1 MAKLCHAGH
10 PFHQPADPDPTAD
23 VPQRLQRA
31 RSLSSAPGPSQTTTR
46 GAAQYIWL
54 IYATCRL
61 RSFGSPLVRRKRAS
75 IHMYRG
81 RSGYLSWRIAWSGF
95 EVDGDRTLL
104 SLLACTMPGLSAGP
118 QTYERASYVWGT
130 AAFRPPRAT
139 TSRSTS
145 TSSLCSPRMD
155 KQQPGEQP
163 LGPTCSGVTSVIVR
177 TVFRRQRPYR
187 HRMIWLCLGRRVTVR
202 RFAPPHPTLSSDG
215 RDVSGL

>member
-10 PFHQPADPDPTAD
+10 PSHQPADPDPTAD

-118 QTYERASYVWGT
+118 QTYERASYVWGRQRLVPHGPRLPGRLRRRRC
-130 AAFRPPRAT
+130 APPGWI
-139 TSRSTS
+139 SN
-145 TSSLCSPRMD
+145 SLVNSL
-155 KQQPGEQP
+155 
-163 LGPTCSGVTSVIVR
+163 LGPRVLVSQVSSSGPSSG
-177 TVFRRQRPYR
+177 
-187 HRMIWLCLGRRVTVR
+187 GR
-202 RFAPPHPTLSSDG
+202 G
-215 RDVSGL
+215 RIDIG